1 MRNKEKENKMQNK
14 KWRVLIVDDEFR
26 IGMLIKKLIHWN
38 EVNMECI
45 DTVDH
50 CEKALEIVKNDQ
62 VDVIITDI
70 RMPKISGL
78 DMIGMV
84 KKLKKDIKFVVV
96 SGYKEFEY
104 AHKAL
109 QYGVEDYLLK
119 PINEKQINE
128 ILGKISANISKNYNQ
143 SVETIEMQKTIS
155 ESRHII
161 KRDFLKNIIDQEDR
175 FDINDGKVRLEGEM
189 YIGICMKLDYVD
201 YNVYDFKQDKLTV
214 EKIISMVDEIL
225 KPEVNE
231 VLLCEKENLHI
242 YGLFNYDCIKSKEI
256 RNKINEILSETNK
269 YLMGFEQYEVTIG
282 VGTERTDFS
291 DIRFTIKESNKAV
304 CARIK
309 LGTGRLIYADSIMV
323 SNTQEELRRIIEKNK
338 EKLFHSM
345 STYSRKKLENTI
357 DEIYDAILLTPNIDF
372 SFCYDLADELLTI
385 FFDKTEI
392 QLDKISLMVK
402 NIRLKCQHCYSIDL
416 LKNVLKTCLG
426 EIIDETKEAMEAKSS
441 KPIREAQ
448 KYIEEHYWEKIVL
461 EDFAEIV
468 GLNPVYFSVL
478 FKKEMGINFSAYL
491 TKVRIEKAK
500 ELLCNTNETIVAIA
514 DLVGYKDSR
523 YFSQAFT
530 KIVGVKPA
538 LYRKLHS

>member
-128 ILGKISANISKNYNQ
+128 ILEKISANISKNYNQ

-231 VLLCEKENLHI
+231 VLLCEKDNLHI

-392 QLDKISLMVK
+392 QLDKISLMIK